1 MYSPFHLYLY
11 RYDDLYMLASHSGT
25 IISVTFYY
33 NIYER
38 KHHPLP
44 VAFPGI
50 LVCFYNYQQDYQQG
64 FSLTAAS
71 SDAFFFNSHILN
83 MNRPIHT
90 ESGRRETGLGLFCL
104 PVVVVSGR
112 RKAGLGLFVCLFKL
126 LAADIFRKILYSSAC
141 SNFWRQ
147 TFPGKS
153 YICLPV

>member
-11 RYDDLYMLASHSGT
+11 RYNDLYISSPAAAAERCF
-25 IISVTFYY
+25 ISVTFYY
-33 NIYER
+33 IINSP

-44 VAFPGI
+44 AAFPGI

-90 ESGRRETGLGLFCL
+90 E
-104 PVVVVSGR
+104 PGR
-112 RKAGLGLFVCLFKL
+112 RKAGLGLFVCLL
-126 LAADIFRKILYSSAC
+126 WLNSADKSRKFLYMSAC
-141 SNFWRQ
+141 TNF
-147 TFPGKS
+147 
-153 YICLPV
+153 